1 MREEK
6 ILQKILRDNHSKVT
20 KPRLI
25 VFRLLLNKEPKSL
38 AELVTKSQG
47 RVDRVSVYRIIDLYE
62 RLGIVRRV
70 ALGWKY
76 KVELSELFFDHH
88 HHIVCLRCNKVVA
101 VHENEA
107 SERIIDTLAY
117 GTGFVV
123 TSHQIELQG
132 YCAKCQK
139 PATKLQ

>member
-6 ILQKILRDNHSKVT
+6 ILRKVLSDHTLKVT

-25 VFRLLLNKEPKSL
+25 VFRLLLKSEPKSV
-38 AELVTKSQG
+38 AELVTESRGK
-47 RVDRVSVYRIIDLYE
+47 VDRVSIYRIIDLYE

-76 KVELSELFFDHH
+76 KIELSEIFFDHH
-88 HHIVCLRCNKVVA
+88 HHIVCLRCHKIVA
-101 VHENEA
+101 VHETEA
-107 SERIIDTLAY
+107 SENIISALAN
-117 GTGFVV
+117 GTGFTV
-123 TSHQIELQG
+123 TSHHLELQG

-139 PATKLQ
+139 SVRQH